1 MEQQFRI
8 IRNAS
13 YYATRLSLMGD
24 FDETAAMELAA
35 ALQKESSAERIVVH
49 TSCIRSVMSGAAEIY
64 SKAFSEIKGL
74 HSRVIFCG
82 EHAGD
87 IAPRGAIVY
96 Y

>member
-1 MEQQFRI
+1 MEQEFKI
-8 IRNAS
+8 IRTAS

-24 FDETAAMELAA
+24 FDATAAIALAE
-35 ALQKESSAERIVVH
+35 ALEKESAAERIVVQ
-49 TSCIRSVMSGAAEIY
+49 TSCIRSVMSGAVEIY

-74 HSRVIFCG
+74 HSRVVFCG
-82 EHAGD
+82 ERAGD